1 MAAITYQIDNAHSH
15 AQFKVR
21 HMMISNVRG
30 EFSKVTGTI
39 VYDADNPSASKI
51 NAEIDVSTIST
62 REPQRDEHLKS
73 GDFFDVA
80 RYPSIIFASKDVA
93 ATGPDSFEVA
103 GDLTIRGT
111 TRQVALAVEDVTPE
125 AKDPWGDFRRGA
137 SAKIKI
143 NRKNFGLAW
152 NMALEAGGFLVAT
165 TSRSRSTSGWSARRP
180 KRDFWQTF
188 LPARRSCSSHD
199 ASAA

>member
-30 EFSKVTGTI
+30 EFSKITGTI
-39 VYDADNPSASKI
+39 VYDGDNPPASQI

-80 RYPSIIFASKDVA
+80 RYPTISFASKDVVA
-93 ATGPDSFEVA
+93 SGPDSFEVA
-103 GDLTIRGT
+103 GDLTIHGT
-111 TRQVALAVEDVTPE
+111 TRPVALTVEDVTPE
-125 AKDPWGDFRRGA
+125 TKDPWGNFRRGA
-137 SAKIKI
+137 SAKTKI

-152 NMALEAGGFLVAT
+152 NMALEAGGFMVGEEIEITIDVELV
-165 TSRSRSTSGWSARRP
+165 RP
-180 KRDFWQTF
+180 
-188 LPARRSCSSHD
+188 
-199 ASAA
+199 AA